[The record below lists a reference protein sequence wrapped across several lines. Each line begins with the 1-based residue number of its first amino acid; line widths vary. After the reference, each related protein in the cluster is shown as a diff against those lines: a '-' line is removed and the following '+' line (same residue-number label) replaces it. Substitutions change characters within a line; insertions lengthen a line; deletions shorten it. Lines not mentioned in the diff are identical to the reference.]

1 MDNLVKRWQSEIIGI
16 LKQPEFSEPLKKAA
30 LETRMRDWTQALTG
44 VVVEAFNRTGFR
56 AAAKGHLLDCLP
68 VSRNEYLSL
77 DVVAFPQGQSTWH
90 FPIGAVELENSQDD
104 KIIAYSLWKVLC
116 VRADLRIV
124 FCYRKTEDGISKLI
138 RLLRDEVVEGMQIQS
153 RVNLAG
159 DTLVVVGTHGEI
171 NAFPYGF
178 FKWWRLE
185 KNTGRFELI

>member
-1 MDNLVKRWQSEIIGI
+1 MGL
-16 LKQPEFSEPLKKAA
+16 LKQTEFSDLLKKAA
-30 LETRMRDWTQALTG
+30 LEARMCDWTKALTG
-44 VVVEAFNRTGFR
+44 VVVVAFQQAGFR

-77 DVVAFPQGQSTWH
+77 DVVAFPQGPTAWH

-116 VRADLRIV
+116 VRADLRVV

-138 RLLRDEVVEGMQIQS
+138 RILRDEVIGGMHTQS
-153 RVNLAG
+153 RIDLMG
-159 DTLVVVGTHGEI
+159 ETLIVVGTRGEI
-171 NAFPYGF
+171 NTFPYGF

-185 KNTGRFELI
+185 KNTGRFELT